1 VRGMEASW
9 KKCEIP
15 DQKSPMPLFY
25 KGLRD
30 CVSPVVS
37 KIAKALNVAIEELIK

>member
-1 VRGMEASW
+1 MEASW

-30 CVSPVVS
+30 CVSPDLRKEVVFLLKNYQS
-37 KIAKALNVAIEELIK
+37 VLK